1 MRKIVFSLVKSVV
14 AKALGE
20 EVATKT
26 ACLDPIS
33 VLLLKKIEAMPV
45 WLKFPIMTLTVLF
58 NILGVFSTGL
68 LFEVQSFG
76 QQIKTVDA
84 WQNSPIKLCREFI
97 KFYEKLAL
105 FIYYSDPSPKK
116 I

>member
-1 MRKIVFSLVKSVV
+1 MQKIVFSLVRSVV

-20 EVATKT
+20 EVSSKT
-26 ACLDPIS
+26 PSLESVS
-33 VLLLKKIEAMPV
+33 VLLLKKIDAMPV
-45 WLKFPIMTLTVLF
+45 WLKFPIVILTVLF

-68 LFEVQSFG
+68 LFEAQSFG
-76 QQIKTVDA
+76 QQVKTVDA
-84 WQNSPIKLCREFI
+84 WQNSPIKLCRDFI

-105 FIYYSDPSPKK
+105 FIYYSDLSLQR